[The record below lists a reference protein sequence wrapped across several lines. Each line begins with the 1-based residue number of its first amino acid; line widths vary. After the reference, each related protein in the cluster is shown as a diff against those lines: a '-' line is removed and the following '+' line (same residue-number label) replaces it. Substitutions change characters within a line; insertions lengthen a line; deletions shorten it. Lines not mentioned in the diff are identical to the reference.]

1 MRLLWRDVGM
11 ETLDGIFPGPF
22 QYVIEYRATPS
33 GDWRTLVDA
42 SDNQKDLCVDYRT
55 FPTVRATEL
64 RLRILSSPEGIEP
77 GVCQFTAF
85 GRSAED

>member
-1 MRLLWRDVGM
+1 M
-11 ETLDGIFPGPF
+11 ETLDSILPGPF
-22 QYVIEYRATPS
+22 QYVVEHRASPS
-33 GDWRTLVDA
+33 EGWRTLVDA

-64 RLRILSSPEGIEP
+64 RLRILSSPSGIEP

-85 GRSAED
+85 GCSAED